1 VTGRSWLERLR
12 AAPPGGRPAD
22 GAAESAPAN
31 RARRRLI
38 ALLCLFDA
46 LLIAAV
52 LVSFQATDLVE
63 EERTLVE
70 TRTVY
75 EILYQDMTIT
85 RTEVITQLLP
95 YGSVP

>member
-1 VTGRSWLERLR
+1 MTDRSWRDRLPAFHR
-12 AAPPGGRPAD
+12 DRRPVPPAGG
-22 GAAESAPAN
+22 GVPAN
-31 RARRRLI
+31 RGRGRLI

-52 LVSFQATDLVE
+52 LLSFQATDLVE

-75 EILYQDMTIT
+75 EVLYRDQTVTQTETIT
-85 RTEVITQLLP
+85 HLLP

>member
-1 VTGRSWLERLR
+1 MTDRPWLDRLLSAAR
-12 AAPPGGRPAD
+12 ASQSPD
-22 GAAESAPAN
+22 AAKEGTPRN

-52 LVSFQATDLVE
+52 LLSFQATDLVE
-63 EERTLVE
+63 EERILLE

-75 EILYQDMTIT
+75 EILYLDQTVT
-85 RTEVITQLLP
+85 HTEIITQLLP

>member
-1 VTGRSWLERLR
+1 MTERSWLERLR
-12 AAPPGGRPAD
+12 SALGPPRPPD
-22 GAAESAPAN
+22 GAEESAPAN

-75 EILYQDMTIT
+75 EILYQDLTIT
-85 RTEVITQLLP
+85 RTEVITQMLP